1 MALVL
6 ATPRPSPSPPLPP
19 PPPRV
24 RVADPAPGPSPA
36 PVPRARILVGG
47 PPAGSR
53 VVIDV
58 DDGERSGLLAR
69 FATPAA
75 LFYGCVLSVVQLG
88 LIAEYPGGGP
98 TEARWALVA
107 TVAYLPLHLRHLYWA
122 ANGLRPPAGVW
133 TLLALAAIVT
143 AALPL
148 VGPHWLP
155 VYAVVV
161 ATAVLVLPWPWS
173 LLVAAVV
180 VLAQAPLAQAV
191 DSPLPDA
198 SSYYVFT
205 AWLRASSLLLPV
217 WLLGAVRRLD
227 AARRSL
233 ADEAV
238 VAERLRIDGELRAT
252 VGAALDAIATRG
264 QRAVGMIERPDGAG
278 AVADRDELEREV
290 GALVDG
296 SRRALAQ
303 ARQLINGY
311 QQPSL
316 AAELASASALLAAAG
331 IATTIEW
338 PSEGVP
344 PAVAAGPDVRAAL
357 RAATTTVLHDEGV
370 EECRIRVL
378 RDGTGASAEIR
389 LELVATPPG
398 GAQPPG
404 PAGGS
409 AGNGGGVLA

>member
-6 ATPRPSPSPPLPP
+6 ATPPP
-19 PPPRV
+19 PPPV
-24 RVADPAPGPSPA
+24 PPPSPPSPTPQPGVRILIGGA
-36 PVPRARILVGG
+36 PV
-47 PPAGSR
+47 GSG
-53 VVIDV
+53 VVISVEDR
-58 DDGERSGLLAR
+58 ERSGRLAR

-75 LFYGCVLSVVQLG
+75 LVYGSVLSLVQLG
-88 LIAEYPGGGP
+88 LIAEYPGGSA

-107 TVAYLPLHLRHLYWA
+107 TAAYLPLHLRHMYWA
-122 ANGLRPPAGVW
+122 SQGARPPAGVW
-133 TLLALAAIVT
+133 TLLALAAVIT

-148 VGPHWLP
+148 AGPHWLP

-161 ATAVLVLPWPWS
+161 AAAVLVLPWPWS

-180 VLAQAPLAQAV
+180 VLAQAPLAHAV

-205 AWLRASSLLLPV
+205 VWLRASSLFLPV

-227 AARRSL
+227 ATRRSL

-264 QRAVGMIERPDGAG
+264 QRAGELIELIEWGDGDEP
-278 AVADRDELEREV
+278 ADQRLQDEV

-316 AAELASASALLAAAG
+316 AAELASASALLTAAG

-338 PSEGVP
+338 PPEGVP
-344 PAVAAGPDVRAAL
+344 PTAAAGPALRDALRTATTAAL
-357 RAATTTVLHDEGV
+357 HDDGV
-370 EECRIRVL
+370 DACRIRVT
-378 RDGTGASAEIR
+378 RHDGEVR
-389 LELVATPPG
+389 LEVVAG
-398 GAQPPG
+398 EV
-404 PAGGS
+404 S
-409 AGNGGGVLA
+409 A